1 MSGYRISISTAP
13 QLSPSHVSIVICCVC
28 CVGKYMHIYAQ
39 THIYIIYIIYN
50 YIYILYIWVFVYKL
64 HKYIYYVA
72 RKIITKMSNPLHQ
85 VPISLKTQA
94 RNVERFKLI
103 SANSPLSTTYA
114 SQEGPKSSQTVEL
127 QIVSCFGIEASV
139 LGVGH
144 TELYPHC
151 FFFFL

>member
-28 CVGKYMHIYAQ
+28 CVGKYMHIYA
-39 THIYIIYIIYN
+39 HIYI
-50 YIYILYIWVFVYKL
+50 YIWVFVYKL
-64 HKYIYYVA
+64 YKYIYYVA

-114 SQEGPKSSQTVEL
+114 SQEGPKCSQTVEL

-144 TELYPHC
+144 TELYPH
-151 FFFFL
+151 FFWF

>member
-1 MSGYRISISTAP
+1 
-13 QLSPSHVSIVICCVC
+13 
-28 CVGKYMHIYAQ
+28 
-39 THIYIIYIIYN
+39 
-50 YIYILYIWVFVYKL
+50 
-64 HKYIYYVA
+64 
-72 RKIITKMSNPLHQ
+72 MSNPLHQ

-151 FFFFL
+151 FFFFSESVVLLGLRFVWKLGAPGLGFTSSWLLIVTKWPEQVIFFDWGHLNPSMLGGTDSSETHWSHWKHTEW

>member
-1 MSGYRISISTAP
+1 
-13 QLSPSHVSIVICCVC
+13 
-28 CVGKYMHIYAQ
+28 
-39 THIYIIYIIYN
+39 
-50 YIYILYIWVFVYKL
+50 
-64 HKYIYYVA
+64 
-72 RKIITKMSNPLHQ
+72 MSNPLHQ

-114 SQEGPKSSQTVEL
+114 SQEGPKYPKSSQTVEL

-151 FFFFL
+151 FFFSESVVLLGLRFV